1 MQEFIKKNIYLIFLF
16 IITLSIGFLTFLTFI
31 DKGFIELSDNNL
43 QLLLILNIFLLFLLF
58 VFIFL
63 EIKKAIKNDI
73 DKDGLNS
80 NKKYITYF
88 ALFTLIPSLLISIF
102 SLFLF
107 SFALEKYFDKKV
119 TTVVNNSYELARDY
133 VEEVR
138 NKIQSEIVLIAFDL
152 NKSKKFL
159 NDNTDEYK
167 RFLNTQKIIRGVD
180 EIHVINIDKKLL
192 FSTLEDDEPYI
203 APVDK
208 ALNLVLDDD
217 RPLKIINAFE
227 NRSAAIIRLQ
237 NFEDRFLYVVKYL
250 DKNISRYLTESQEA
264 INFYYTVEEKSTGI
278 KISFAIIYIIVVSL
292 LLFISIS
299 IAIRFSSRFF
309 RSINNLILASSS
321 IGEGDLNTKVPEV
334 KTDKDLEILN
344 KNFNQM
350 IDRLK
355 NQQEKLIINE
365 RHEAW
370 GSLARKLAHEI
381 KNPLTPIQ
389 LTIDRLKS
397 KYSSQLNENDKD
409 NFKENLKIINN
420 QIKQI
425 EKLVNEFSDFAR
437 MPKPIFQNN
446 DLVSLMNDN
455 IKLLQELDSTI
466 NIKLTKDN
474 QNIFFNCDKEQLSRV
489 FFNLIKNSIE
499 SIHQKSEKVS
509 NFNKNIS
516 IELNETDDHISL
528 VIDDNGIGLSLYFYA
543 YLGGHYTSTGTV
555 NQWVNHAG
563 YTSRPDMGTSWWTTS
578 NSSFMLTGVQLE
590 AGNSA
595 SDYAHESFIETLN
608 KCKRYFHV
616 LAHNNYVFLGLGMQY
631 YSASIFIDAG
641 PIDMRTT
648 PTFIAKQGVSGAYT
662 YEKLFGNS
670 AQYINAIALDGKTTR
685 ERCILNIN
693 GDASRQGQ
701 AVRISTHYH
710 ILSNNEPH
718 VALDAELT

>member
-1 MQEFIKKNIYLIFLF
+1 MYEFIKKNIYLIFLF

-88 ALFTLIPSLLISIF
+88 ALFTLTPSLLISIF

-119 TTVVNNSYELARDY
+119 TTVVNNSYQLARDY

-138 NKIQSEIVLIAFDL
+138 NKIQSEIVLIAFDV

-159 NDNTDEYK
+159 NDNNNEYK

-180 EIHVINIDKKLL
+180 EIHIIDINKRLL
-192 FSTLEDDEPYI
+192 FSTLEEDEPYI

-217 RPLKIINAFE
+217 RPLKIINALE
-227 NRSAAIIRLQ
+227 NRSAAIMRLQ
-237 NFEDRFLYVVKYL
+237 NFGDRFLYVVKYL
-250 DKNISRYLTESQEA
+250 DKDISRYLIESQEA

-321 IGEGDLNTKVPEV
+321 IGEGDLNIKVPEL

-370 GSLARKLAHEI
+370 GNLARKLAHEI

-389 LTIDRLKS
+389 LTIDRLKT
-397 KYSSQLNENDKD
+397 KYSSQLNENDNE

-455 IKLLQELDSTI
+455 IKLLQELDNSI
-466 NIKLTKDN
+466 NIKFINNN
-474 QNIFFNCDKEQLSRV
+474 QKILFNCDKEQLSRV

-509 NFNKNIS
+509 NFSKNIS
-516 IELNETDDHISL
+516 IELNQTDDHITL
-528 VIDDNGIGLSLYFYA
+528 TIDDTGIGFKNLDTDIKNILNPYFTTKQK
-543 YLGGHYTSTGTV
+543 GTG
-555 NQWVNHAG
+555 
-563 YTSRPDMGTSWWTTS
+563 
-578 NSSFMLTGVQLE
+578 
-590 AGNSA
+590 
-595 SDYAHESFIETLN
+595 
-608 KCKRYFHV
+608 
-616 LAHNNYVFLGLGMQY
+616 LGL
-631 YSASIFIDAG
+631 SIVNKIINDHNGNIEFVSKNEG
-641 PIDMRTT
+641 
-648 PTFIAKQGVSGAYT
+648 AKI
-662 YEKLFGNS
+662 KIIFL
-670 AQYINAIALDGKTTR
+670 K
-685 ERCILNIN
+685 
-693 GDASRQGQ
+693 
-701 AVRISTHYH
+701 
-710 ILSNNEPH
+710 
-718 VALDAELT
+718 

>member
-1 MQEFIKKNIYLIFLF
+1 LIKA
-16 IITLSIGFLTFLTFI
+16 
-31 DKGFIELSDNNL
+31 FIELSDNNL

-73 DKDGLNS
+73 DKDGINS

-88 ALFTLIPSLLISIF
+88 ALFTLIPSLLIAIF

-119 TTVVNNSYELARDY
+119 TTVVNNSYQLARDY

-138 NKIQSEIVLIAFDL
+138 NKIQSEIVLVAFDV

-159 NDNTDEYK
+159 NDNINEYK

-180 EIHVINIDKKLL
+180 EIHIIDINKKLL
-192 FSTLEDDEPYI
+192 FTTLDDDEPYI

-217 RPLKIINAFE
+217 RPLKIINALE
-227 NRSAAIIRLQ
+227 NRSAAIMRLQ

-250 DKNISRYLTESQEA
+250 DKDISRYLIESQEA

-321 IGEGDLNTKVPEV
+321 IGEGDLNIKVPEL

-350 IDRLK
+350 INRLK
-355 NQQEKLIINE
+355 SQQDKLIINE

-389 LTIDRLKS
+389 LTIDRLKN

-437 MPKPIFQNN
+437 MPKPILQNN
-446 DLVSLMNDN
+446 NLVSLMNDN
-455 IKLLQELDSTI
+455 IKLLKELDRSI
-466 NIKLTKDN
+466 NIELINNN
-474 QNIFFNCDKEQLSRV
+474 QKILFNCDKEQLSRV
-489 FFNLIKNSIE
+489 FFNLIKNSVE

-516 IELNETDDHISL
+516 IELYETDDHISL
-528 VIDDNGIGLSLYFYA
+528 IIDDTGIGFKNLETDIKNIVNPYFTTKQK
-543 YLGGHYTSTGTV
+543 GTG
-555 NQWVNHAG
+555 
-563 YTSRPDMGTSWWTTS
+563 
-578 NSSFMLTGVQLE
+578 
-590 AGNSA
+590 
-595 SDYAHESFIETLN
+595 
-608 KCKRYFHV
+608 
-616 LAHNNYVFLGLGMQY
+616 LGL
-631 YSASIFIDAG
+631 SIVNKIINDHNGNIEFVSQNEG
-641 PIDMRTT
+641 
-648 PTFIAKQGVSGAYT
+648 AKI
-662 YEKLFGNS
+662 KIIF
-670 AQYINAIALDGKTTR
+670 
-685 ERCILNIN
+685 
-693 GDASRQGQ
+693 
-701 AVRISTHYH
+701 
-710 ILSNNEPH
+710 
-718 VALDAELT
+718 